1 MTGESASTEEDNTK
15 HCEISNVIKLA
26 VRSDDDD
33 GLKKETKFTDDMGA
47 LLLNYEASNKLMPLY
62 IQTRRNVKERLTTK
76 GDNEPPKQRVNEMEQ
91 EEPKDEYR
99 NMIDFLNDF

>member
-1 MTGESASTEEDNTK
+1 
-15 HCEISNVIKLA
+15 
-26 VRSDDDD
+26 
-33 GLKKETKFTDDMGA
+33 
-47 LLLNYEASNKLMPLY
+47 MPLY

-99 NMIDFLNDF
+99 NVIDFLNDF